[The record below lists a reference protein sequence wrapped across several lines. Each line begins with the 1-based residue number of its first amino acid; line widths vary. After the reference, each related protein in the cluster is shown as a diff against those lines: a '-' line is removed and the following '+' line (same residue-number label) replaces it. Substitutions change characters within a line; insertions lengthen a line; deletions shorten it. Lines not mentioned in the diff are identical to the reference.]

1 MKKLLLALLTVS
13 ITPSLFAE
21 IYVLEEKKILV
32 DDNFS
37 QVTVLC
43 INGYVFVQTDA
54 NAITQMMTREYTNKT
69 GIILLPY
76 RCKEYTANMN
86 AQ

>member
-43 INGYVFVQTDA
+43 INGFVFVQTGG

-69 GIILLPY
+69 GVLILPF
-76 RCKEYTANMN
+76 RCKEYLKDMRE
-86 AQ
+86 Q